1 MKYRPHRGGLAEA
14 MAECVELPATIDAL
28 RTHVERD
35 GDPLAPKLTRVD
47 PHGRGADSR
56 IGWKDTFVV
65 LGEWQD
71 GSKGVVGF
79 TDELPEGT

>member
-14 MAECVELPATIDAL
+14 MAQCVELPAAMDAL
-28 RTHVERD
+28 RKHEERD

-47 PHGRGADSR
+47 PQGRGPDNR

-65 LGEWQD
+65 LGEWSD
-71 GSKGVVGF
+71 GSRGVVGF
-79 TDELPEGT
+79 TDEFPEGT